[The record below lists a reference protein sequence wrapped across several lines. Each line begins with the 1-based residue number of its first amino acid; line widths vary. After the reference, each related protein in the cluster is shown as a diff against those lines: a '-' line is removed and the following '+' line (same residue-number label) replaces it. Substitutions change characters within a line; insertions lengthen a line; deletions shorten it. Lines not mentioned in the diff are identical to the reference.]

1 MSPVSE
7 RPSIDPKIY
16 EFGEFRLDVAER
28 TLIGPDGVSRQL
40 RSRPMAVLLYML
52 ERPGQLL
59 PKGTLLE
66 EVWRGVVVEENS
78 LTQAISWLRRELENP
93 DRDRRYIETVPS
105 VGYRFVEKVKEHG
118 ARNTIK
124 FAEPTSL
131 AVLAFGDLSSGGD
144 QQYLADGVAEE
155 ILNRLMEIPGLRV
168 IARASS
174 FVFRGGTERP
184 SAIGAELGAQHLLT
198 GTVRRNGSQLR
209 IAAQLVHAATGEQ
222 IWADRYDRR
231 LEDIFAM
238 QDDIAAAVAA
248 SVRLN
253 LGDVEQ
259 RAGGTSH
266 VAAHEIYLRARYV
279 SRQMGG
285 REMVRGMELYR
296 EALALD
302 PNYVLAWLG
311 LAETCRG
318 LLVFV
323 PERAAEA
330 ARMLHEAAD
339 RALALAPH
347 FWGSHVVDT
356 WRLGYTRD
364 WCKFERALA
373 SAREL
378 ARGVPPDLRLARAIF
393 CAQVGRLQAAAEEA
407 RALVRDDP
415 LSPLS
420 SNILQMDAHCAGYD
434 DEAEAEY
441 ERSRDLKGSRQIRD
455 TLALL
460 RALWVKNDT
469 LIEDRFTR
477 LLEDPASTLP
487 VLEDVFKVRRDPDR
501 AQALLRAAANA
512 TYAQNARVQMSLAW
526 WLGAYG
532 DGEGALAAARRA
544 QLELPGGLPSWL
556 WFPCMREARV
566 LPGFKNLVE
575 QLGLVDYWRV
585 TGNWGDFCEPLGDN
599 DFVRS

>member
-1 MSPVSE
+1 
-7 RPSIDPKIY
+7 
-16 EFGEFRLDVAER
+16 
-28 TLIGPDGVSRQL
+28 
-40 RSRPMAVLLYML
+40 
-52 ERPGQLL
+52 
-59 PKGTLLE
+59 
-66 EVWRGVVVEENS
+66 
-78 LTQAISWLRRELENP
+78 
-93 DRDRRYIETVPS
+93 
-105 VGYRFVEKVKEHG
+105 
-118 ARNTIK
+118 
-124 FAEPTSL
+124 
-131 AVLAFGDLSSGGD
+131 
-144 QQYLADGVAEE
+144 
-155 ILNRLMEIPGLRV
+155 
-168 IARASS
+168 
-174 FVFRGGTERP
+174 VFRGGTERP

-330 ARMLHEAAD
+330 VRTLHEAAD

-364 WCKFERALA
+364 WCRFEGALA
-373 SAREL
+373 RAREL

-393 CAQVGRLQAAAEEA
+393 RAQVGRLQAAAEEA

-434 DEAEAEY
+434 EEAEAEY
-441 ERSRDLKGSRQIRD
+441 ERSRDLKGSRGVRD
-455 TLALL
+455 NLALL
-460 RALWVKNDT
+460 RALAVKNGA
-469 LIEDRFTR
+469 LIDERFAR
-477 LLEDPASTLP
+477 LLEDSTLP
-487 VLEDVFKVRRDPDR
+487 VLEDVFQVRRDPDR
-501 AQALLRAAANA
+501 AQALLRTAANA
-512 TYAQNARVQMSLAW
+512 TYAQSARAQMSLAW

-544 QLELPGGLPSWL
+544 QLEFPGGLPSWL
-556 WFPCMREARV
+556 WFPCMREARL

-575 QLGLVDYWRV
+575 QLGLVDYWRA

-599 DFVRS
+599 DFVCS